1 MSGQQ
6 ERKRDCRYLASH
18 DDANLVTIIALPLGA

>member
-6 ERKRDCRYLASH
+6 ERKRVDTFAAH
-18 DDANLVTIIALPLGA
+18 DDANLVTIIALPLRA